1 MPSRDQI
8 RGSQSRFD
16 PLIPRGLGN
25 TKMLSRDQTG
35 GSRSR
40 FDPLIPRGFVPG
52 SPLGIKQETV
62 GCVGDNESL
71 KTVASRSQ
79 YNSQ

>member
-1 MPSRDQI
+1 M
-8 RGSQSRFD
+8 FD

-52 SPLGIKQETV
+52 SPLGIKQ
-62 GCVGDNESL
+62 DL
-71 KTVASRSQ
+71 FDP
-79 YNSQ
+79 